1 MAQVHNLISDNSMS
15 KPKQERISFGKIKE
29 VIDPPNLIEIQTKS
43 YEEFL
48 QRFTEPGKRLK
59 MGLQAVL
66 SEHFPIES
74 YDGQIRLEYD
84 SYEISPP
91 KTSDFAAIRA
101 GETYSASLYVKFRL
115 KCGDYTAD
123 ENVYM
128 GEIPMITDRGT
139 FVINGAERV
148 IVAQLHRSPG
158 LCFEKTQHTNG
169 KDIFSF
175 RIIPDRGSWLE
186 VQFDTSDLMYV
197 FLDRRR
203 RRRKFLATT
212 FLRYL
217 GYESDRDIV
226 DQFYT
231 IQKLRLADVAGEELE
246 YLIPFEDVKF
256 GDEQGNRKATIIA
269 KAYES
274 LSLST
279 IRKMQE
285 LGIEEIEVIDQR
297 EEETLVKTLKKDL
310 AHDRESALKEIFRKF
325 RPGDPSS
332 VQQAATALDRLFK
345 DEKRYDLTRVG
356 RYKINQKLGLD
367 VPEDCRLIQPIDFLA
382 SLKYLL
388 RLKNGE
394 GQVDDID
401 HLGNRRVRA
410 VGELI
415 SNQCRVGLAR
425 TERLVKERMTLCDT
439 TRTDITPSKLINP
452 KALSAVVRDFFGRS
466 QLSQF
471 MDQINPLAELTHK
484 RRLSAL
490 GPGGLNRDR
499 AGFEVRDV
507 HPSHYGRICP
517 IETPEGPNIGLI
529 NSLCT
534 YARIDEYGFIETPF
548 RRVKQIE
555 KKNKKGEVVDVEVV
569 VTNEVVYLTADKE
582 EYHLIA
588 QANNPLDNDNGTGHF
603 TRSRVTARQHG
614 EFIEVDPRRVEY
626 MDVSPKQIISI
637 AAGLIP
643 FLEHDDAN
651 RALMGANMQRQGVP
665 LMVNQAPLVGTGIEA
680 KCARDSC
687 SVVCALAGGI
697 VASATAEYIVTTP
710 DGELPVSPN
719 TWLSEPESVKTDPEK
734 GIFVYQLRKFMR
746 SNASTCINQKPIVSR
761 GDVVK
766 PGDVLAD
773 GPCTDGGELALGRNV
788 LVAYMSWYGY
798 NFEDAIIISER
809 LVQEDAY
816 TSIHIEEFEEKAR
829 DTKLGPEEITRDIPN
844 VGDDALKNLGSDGVI
859 RIGAEVKPGDILV
872 GKITP
877 KSETDLAPEERLLR
891 AIFGEKAAD
900 VKDTSL
906 RVPPGTTG
914 VVMDVRVVRSAAPG
928 SPAVDVEKES
938 QKQRKKVDAE
948 YERSRDALIE
958 QLTSKLSD
966 RLLGEKIPLEVTR
979 AGTNEVIIPANRKI
993 TKTLLRKLA
1002 VYHDEIEM
1010 NESPV
1015 RNQIFEIINSYEPR
1029 FAELD
1034 DERDLK
1040 LDQIEAGAEMDPGVV
1055 TEVKVYIATKRKLG
1069 VGDKMAGRHG
1079 NKGVCSRVLPV
1090 EDMPYLEDGTP
1101 VDIILNPLGVPSR
1114 MNVGQVL
1121 EAHLGVAAKA
1131 LGFKVATPVFDGIE
1145 ESQIWDYM
1153 SQAKKMPGFS
1163 WVGDGKDGSVAGK
1176 SRLIDGL
1183 TGEYFHY
1190 PVVVG
1195 YTYMLK
1201 LNHLVADKVHARAV
1215 GTYSLVTQQPLGG
1228 KAQHGGQ
1235 RFGEMEVWAME
1246 AYGAA
1251 YTLQELLTVKSDDV
1265 QGRTRI
1271 YENIVKG
1278 DNSLEAGTPESF
1290 NVLIKEMQ
1298 ALCLNV
1304 QPTEKRDRENA
1315 PQTTDDLFALLA
1327 GDDDD
1332 LSDELSDDDD
1342 FDVFG
1347 DDDDADDYVE
1357 ADSDTDDEEEDA

>member
-1 MAQVHNLISDNSMS
+1 MS

-29 VIDPPNLIEIQTKS
+29 VIEPPNLIEIQTKS

-66 SEHFPIES
+66 SELFPIES

-158 LCFEKTQHTNG
+158 ICFEKAHHTNG
-169 KDIFSF
+169 KDIYSF

-186 VQFDTSDLMYV
+186 VQFDASDLMYV

-217 GYESDRDIV
+217 GYESDRSIV
-226 DQFYT
+226 EQFYT
-231 IQKLRLADVAGEELE
+231 IQNLTLADVSGEELE
-246 YLIPFEDVKF
+246 YLIPFEDVKH
-256 GDEQGNRKATIIA
+256 GDEAQGRKATIIA
-269 KAYES
+269 KAYEP
-274 LSLST
+274 LSLAT
-279 IRKMQE
+279 IKKMQE
-285 LGIEEIEVIDQR
+285 LGIEQIEVIDQR
-297 EEETLVKTLKKDL
+297 EEETLVKTLKKDP
-310 AHDRESALKEIFRKF
+310 AHNRERALQEIFHRF

-345 DEKRYDLTRVG
+345 EEKKYDLTRVG

-367 VPEDCRLIQPIDFLA
+367 VPEDVRLIQPIDFLA
-382 SLKYLL
+382 AIKYLL
-388 RLKNGE
+388 RLKHGE

-415 SNQCRVGLAR
+415 ANQCRVGLAR

-439 TRTDITPSKLINP
+439 TRTDLTPSKLINP

-534 YARIDEYGFIETPF
+534 FARIDEYGFIETPF
-548 RRVKQIE
+548 RRVKHIE
-555 KKNKKGEVVDVEVV
+555 KTNAAGEVIDTEVV

-588 QANNPLDNDNGTGHF
+588 QANNELDDDNGHGHF
-603 TRSRVTARQHG
+603 VKSRITAREHG
-614 EFIEVDPRRVEY
+614 EFIEVDPRKVEY

-687 SVVCALAGGI
+687 AVIVSKAPGI

-710 DGELPVSPN
+710 DGQLPVSPQR
-719 TWLSEPESVKTDPEK
+719 WLSDPESVKTDPDK
-734 GIFVYQLRKFMR
+734 GIYVYQLRKFMR

-761 GDVVK
+761 GDTVK
-766 PGDVLAD
+766 AGDVLAD

-844 VGDDALKNLGSDGVI
+844 VGDDALKNLGSDGVV

-914 VVMDVRVVRSAAPG
+914 VVMDVRIVRSSAPG
-928 SPAVDVEKES
+928 APATDIEKES
-938 QKQRKKVDAE
+938 QRQRKKVDQE
-948 YERSRDALIE
+948 YDKDKDALIE

-979 AGTNEVIIPANRKI
+979 AGTSEVIIPANRKI

-1002 VYHDEIEM
+1002 VFHDQIEM

-1029 FAELD
+1029 FADLD
-1034 DERDLK
+1034 EERDRK

-1131 LGFKVATPVFDGIE
+1131 LGFKVATPVFDGIDE
-1145 ESQIWDYM
+1145 KQVWNYM
-1153 SQAKKMPGFS
+1153 SEARKVDGFS
-1163 WVGDGKDGSVAGK
+1163 WVGDGKDGTVAGK

-1183 TGEYFHY
+1183 TGEFFHY

-1304 QPTEKRDRENA
+1304 QPTEKKDRENA
-1315 PQTTDDLFALLA
+1315 PQTTDDLFDLLA
-1327 GDDDD
+1327 AGDGLDDEE
-1332 LSDELSDDDD
+1332 SGFEDDD
-1342 FDVFG
+1342 FDDDF
-1347 DDDDADDYVE
+1347 DFDNADDDA
-1357 ADSDTDDEEEDA
+1357 SEEEDAADADDEDEDDEM